1 MVIVNFAFNPY
12 NLVLCWCLQ
21 PWVMSLCLSCL
32 CDYLCGCDYWKLLL
46 LGGWL
51 CVVSV
56 TLVWELVW
64 EPISPMVHPTVSA
77 MYYLGARK

>member
-1 MVIVNFAFNPY
+1 MRHVILFVFDC
-12 NLVLCWCLQ
+12 LVFVIGL
-21 PWVMSLCLSCL
+21 V
-32 CDYLCGCDYWKLLL
+32 DDYWKLLL

-56 TLVWELVW
+56 TLVWELLW
-64 EPISPMVHPTVSA
+64 KPISPMVHPTVSA